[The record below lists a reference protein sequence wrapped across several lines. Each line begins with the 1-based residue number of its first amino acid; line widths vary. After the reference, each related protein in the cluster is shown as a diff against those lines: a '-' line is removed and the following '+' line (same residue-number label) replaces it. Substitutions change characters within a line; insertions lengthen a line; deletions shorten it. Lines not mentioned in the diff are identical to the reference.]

1 MRLEKR
7 PKAGAN
13 GLTFPRGHNVGV
25 VPMLRLERNWRSL
38 MRMIALCAD
47 VEVVQEDEVAA
58 HEAAGAREGAMVV
71 A

>member
-1 MRLEKR
+1 MRPEKK

-13 GLTFPRGHNVGV
+13 RLTFPRGHNVGV

-47 VEVVQEDEVAA
+47 VEVAEV
-58 HEAAGAREGAMVV
+58 EGE
-71 A
+71 